1 MNFTWVYVWA
11 GRCMG
16 ESFVILMLCKSSQ
29 NAFLA
34 NFNHSYNSHI
44 FLFIVTISY
53 DVLKV
58 VFNILERSSIF

>member
-29 NAFLA
+29 NAFYA
-34 NFNHSYNSHI
+34 NFNHCYNSHI
-44 FLFIVTISY
+44 LFIYSN
-53 DVLKV
+53 
-58 VFNILERSSIF
+58 NITMF